1 MTELTFAE
9 ILERDGLSLEELKT
23 LSFQSNLGI
32 SLKKNLHYFDQSQLF
47 EELDEVRRWYL
58 MQPQLS
64 DLPIDYRIKSQQSIE
79 LKFSRYYPDH
89 QVRKVFNDILGFRS
103 LVDSYKPL
111 LDSSLS
117 DSIRI
122 ADMSLGKAHDDGY
135 RGVHVYYQRSGFC
148 YPIEIQ
154 YNTFYDRQF
163 NNWLHKYTYKRV
175 LDVRVGARL
184 RLLYERGKICNEEQF
199 VRSIRDVLS
208 GC

>member
-32 SLKKNLHYFDQSQLF
+32 SLKKNLHYFDQSQLL

-175 LDVRVGARL
+175 LDVRVRARL
-184 RLLYERGKICNEEQF
+184 RLLYERGKIRNEEQF

>member
-32 SLKKNLHYFDQSQLF
+32 SLKKNLHYFDQSQLL

-175 LDVRVGARL
+175 LDVRVGTRL
-184 RLLYERGKICNEEQF
+184 RLLYERGKIRNEEQF

>member
-32 SLKKNLHYFDQSQLF
+32 SLKKNLHYFDQSQLL

-111 LDSSLS
+111 LGSSLS

-184 RLLYERGKICNEEQF
+184 RLLYERGKIRNEEQF

>member
-1 MTELTFAE
+1 VTELTFAE

-32 SLKKNLHYFDQSQLF
+32 SLKKNLHYFDQSQLL

-89 QVRKVFNDILGFRS
+89 QARKVFNDILGFRS

-111 LDSSLS
+111 LDSSFS

-184 RLLYERGKICNEEQF
+184 RLLYERGKIRNEEQF

>member
-32 SLKKNLHYFDQSQLF
+32 SLKKNLHYFDQSQLL

-58 MQPQLS
+58 MQPLLS

-184 RLLYERGKICNEEQF
+184 RLLYERGKIRNEEQF

>member
-9 ILERDGLSLEELKT
+9 ILERDGLSLEEPKT

-32 SLKKNLHYFDQSQLF
+32 SLKKNLHYFDQSQLL

-89 QVRKVFNDILGFRS
+89 QARKVFNDILGFRS

-111 LDSSLS
+111 LDSSFS

-184 RLLYERGKICNEEQF
+184 RLLYERGKIRNEEQF

>member
-32 SLKKNLHYFDQSQLF
+32 SLKKNLHYFDQSQLL

-89 QVRKVFNDILGFRS
+89 QARKVFNDILGFRS

-111 LDSSLS
+111 LDSSFS

-184 RLLYERGKICNEEQF
+184 RLLYERGKIRNEEQF

>member
-32 SLKKNLHYFDQSQLF
+32 SLKKNLHYFDQSQLL

-111 LDSSLS
+111 LDSSFS

-184 RLLYERGKICNEEQF
+184 RLLYERGKIRNEEQF